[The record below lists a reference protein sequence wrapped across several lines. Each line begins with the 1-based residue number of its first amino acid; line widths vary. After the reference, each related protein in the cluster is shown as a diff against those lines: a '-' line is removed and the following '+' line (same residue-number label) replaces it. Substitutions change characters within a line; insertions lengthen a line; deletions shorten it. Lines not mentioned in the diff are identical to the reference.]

1 MLYIF
6 SKSLSREKFY
16 PDVDFVEGNG
26 LQDLKLVAL
35 HVEAEV
41 VDRSNL
47 RKLIGFH
54 LSDF

>member
-54 LSDF
+54 RSDF